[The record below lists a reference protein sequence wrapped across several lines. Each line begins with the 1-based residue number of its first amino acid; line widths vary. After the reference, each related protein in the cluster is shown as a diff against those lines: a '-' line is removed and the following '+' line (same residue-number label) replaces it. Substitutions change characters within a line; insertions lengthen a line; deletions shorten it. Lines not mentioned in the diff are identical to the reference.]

1 MLTPAFIMAL
11 SGFAS
16 GALVAAPLT
25 AVLTWLTVTWQQHVD
40 VRVERDTAVVR
51 ADRAAFDGRFDRDW
65 QAMAGQRPGAPPGST
80 GCDPNAASELARLRQ
95 RASELEQ
102 RLTGSSADRAA
113 DAQALRALMKE
124 NDR

>member
-1 MLTPAFIMAL
+1 MAL

-16 GALVAAPLT
+16 GALVAAPMA

-51 ADRAAFDGRFDRDW
+51 ADRAAFDAAFKRDW
-65 QAMAGQRPGAPPGST
+65 QAMSGRRTEWEAEPASGST
-80 GCDPNAASELARLRQ
+80 GCDPKAAAELARLRQ

-102 RLTGSSADRAA
+102 RLAGSSANRAA
-113 DAQALRALMKE
+113 DAQELRALMKE

>member
-1 MLTPAFIMAL
+1 MAL

-16 GALVAAPLT
+16 GALVAAPMA

-51 ADRAAFDGRFDRDW
+51 ADKAAFDARFNRDW
-65 QAMAGQRPGAPPGST
+65 QAMAGRRPEAEPEPASGST

-102 RLTGSSADRAA
+102 RLAGSFADRAA
-113 DAQALRALMKE
+113 DAQELRALMKE
-124 NDR
+124 TNR

>member
-1 MLTPAFIMAL
+1 MAL

-16 GALVAAPLT
+16 GALVAAPMA

-51 ADRAAFDGRFDRDW
+51 ADKAAFDAGFNRDW
-65 QAMAGQRPGAPPGST
+65 QAMAGWRPEGKAEPASGAT
-80 GCDPNAASELARLRQ
+80 GCDPNAAAELARLRQ

-102 RLTGSSADRAA
+102 KLAGSSADRAA
-113 DAQALRALMKE
+113 DAQELRALMKE
-124 NDR
+124 TNR

>member
-1 MLTPAFIMAL
+1 MAL

-16 GALVAAPLT
+16 GALVAAPMA
-25 AVLTWLTVTWQQHVD
+25 AVLTWLTVTWQQHID

-51 ADRAAFDGRFDRDW
+51 ADKAAFDAELDRDW
-65 QAMAGQRPGAPPGST
+65 QAMAGQRPEGRREPASGST
-80 GCDPNAASELARLRQ
+80 GCDPNAASELTRLRQ

-102 RLTGSSADRAA
+102 RLAGSTANRAA
-113 DAQALRALMKE
+113 DAQELRALMKE

>member
-1 MLTPAFIMAL
+1 MAL

-16 GALVAAPLT
+16 GALVAAPMA

-51 ADRAAFDGRFDRDW
+51 ADRAAFNAGFNRDW
-65 QAMAGQRPGAPPGST
+65 QAMAGRRPEAKPEPASGAT
-80 GCDPNAASELARLRQ
+80 GCDPNVASELARLRQ

-102 RLTGSSADRAA
+102 RLAGSSANRAA
-113 DAQALRALMKE
+113 DAQELRALIKE
-124 NDR
+124 TNR